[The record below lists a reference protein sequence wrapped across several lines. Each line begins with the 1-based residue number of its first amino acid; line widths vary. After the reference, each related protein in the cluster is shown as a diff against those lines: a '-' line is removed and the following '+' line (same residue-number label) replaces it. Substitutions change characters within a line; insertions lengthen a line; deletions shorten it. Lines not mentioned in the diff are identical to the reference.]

1 MDPLV
6 EKALLNIILS
16 KLLLKFIRNHIINR
30 QHDFYDPYD
39 RRENDNYYDWDDD
52 SLENMYQD

>member
-30 QHDFYDPYD
+30 QHDFNDRYD
-39 RRENDNYYDWDDD
+39 RRENDIYYNWDDD